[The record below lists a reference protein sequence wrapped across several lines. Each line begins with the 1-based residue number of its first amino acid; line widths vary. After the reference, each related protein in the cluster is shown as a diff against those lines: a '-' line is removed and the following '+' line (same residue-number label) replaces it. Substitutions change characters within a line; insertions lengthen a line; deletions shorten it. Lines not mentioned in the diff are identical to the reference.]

1 MYFLWIYYTASGQLK
16 DRPYI
21 VASAKEGKGNNESIA
36 DHYIEK
42 DEVNKQDE
50 NKKKENRDIE
60 FGET

>member
-21 VASAKEGKGNNESIA
+21 DLNAKEGKGNNESIA
-36 DHYIEK
+36 EK

-50 NKKKENRDIE
+50 NKKKEKHDIE
-60 FGET
+60 LGET